1 VRARLEVEG
10 DLSLLEPLLPGVQS
24 ILGQRLDGIGRAGED
39 VHSIV
44 NHAVRSNPKDP
55 GELQAA
61 GEELAYSVLRASRG
75 NAGGRRR
82 RTHDGRLLERLRG

>member
-1 VRARLEVEG
+1 MRARLEVEG